1 MSDRK
6 PTAAMAANAERG
18 LKLREEFNRGGTEVG
33 VKRARQ
39 IAAREEL
46 SDEDVRSMFSYF
58 ARHEVDKK
66 ADGFGD
72 AKDPSPGYV
81 AWLLWGGDEG
91 KDFID
96 RAHADLEKG
105 A

>member
-18 LKLREEFNRGGTEVG
+18 LKLREQHNRGGTEVG
-33 VKRARQ
+33 VARAREL
-39 IAAREEL
+39 AAREAL
-46 SDEDVRSMFSYF
+46 SDDDVKAMFSYF
-58 ARHEVDKK
+58 ARHAVDKQGAHFDDK
-66 ADGFGD
+66 D
-72 AKDPSPGYV
+72 APSAGRI

-91 KDFID
+91 KAFID
-96 RAHADLEKG
+96 REHARLETD